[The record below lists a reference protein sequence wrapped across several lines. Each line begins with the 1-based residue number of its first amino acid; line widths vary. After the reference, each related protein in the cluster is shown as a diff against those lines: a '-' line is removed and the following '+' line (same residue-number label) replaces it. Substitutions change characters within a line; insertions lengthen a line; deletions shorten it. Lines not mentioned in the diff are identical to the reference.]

1 MASKITIVG
10 AGNVGGTTAQRL
22 AEKHVTELILLDIAK
37 EMAQGKALDLMET
50 GPLYG
55 YDTKIVG
62 TDDYSLTEGSDL
74 VIITSGVPRKPGMS
88 RADLLKTNTGIVK
101 SVTEQV
107 IKKSPNAILLVVSN
121 PLDAM
126 THVAFRISGFPR
138 QRVLGMAG
146 ALDSARFRCF
156 IAQELNVSVKSV
168 HALVLGGHGD
178 SMVPALRLTTV
189 AGIPVSELIP
199 KKRLDALVQRTRD
212 GGAEIVKL
220 LKQGSA
226 FYAPSGAIV
235 EMVESILKDN
245 RKILPCAARC
255 EGEYGF
261 QNLFVGV
268 PVKLGIQGMEEI
280 IEVSLSPEEKQALE
294 KSAHAV
300 RDLCNRVDQ
309 LL

>member
-1 MASKITIVG
+1 
-10 AGNVGGTTAQRL
+10 L

>member
-1 MASKITIVG
+1 
-10 AGNVGGTTAQRL
+10 
-22 AEKHVTELILLDIAK
+22 
-37 EMAQGKALDLMET
+37 MET